1 MGFLDIPD
9 TYYDQLRKRLAT
21 SPVKVG
27 ISDLKKTLHYRN

>member
-9 TYYDQLRKRLAT
+9 TYYDQLRKRLAA

-27 ISDLKKTLHYRN
+27 IKATVIKNL